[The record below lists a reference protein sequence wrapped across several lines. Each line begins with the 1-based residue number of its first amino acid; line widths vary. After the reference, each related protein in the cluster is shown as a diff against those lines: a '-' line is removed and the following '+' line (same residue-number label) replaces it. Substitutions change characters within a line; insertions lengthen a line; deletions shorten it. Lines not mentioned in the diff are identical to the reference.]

1 MGPHGI
7 NRAVQR
13 VEFSDCK
20 NGLGVK
26 ITGGYRELTGEEY
39 GIYIKR
45 ILPCG
50 IAAQDGRLKT
60 GDLILDVNNMSL
72 GGVTNERAVEILR
85 TASASNHVSL
95 LIVRDDES
103 RKEFLELMG
112 KYGSNSSTGCGM
124 NSPAQFSTGKLT
136 DTASSSSSSSSRS
149 TSPLLQSP
157 KEAGCVG
164 GTTAPSG
171 PIMPQAFNDAAIQ
184 LICVAKGTGLGLVIR
199 GGTNRAEGPMV
210 YIQEIVPGGD
220 CHKDGRLKAGDQL
233 ISINKESFI
242 GATYEEA
249 RSLVSRTKL
258 RPDPTIEIVFIHPRS
273 SLSPGHS
280 PQIPISLQQALCG
293 NGHLLRPTGLGLLSQ
308 SGNLVRRISCA
319 PSPGSET
326 LPSVQLSQV
335 RSFLPRMEQP
345 SGTQPDSTT
354 AADTCPDAV
363 SASHTPTSSA
373 PRRGISLSSSSFL
386 KLDKLMQA
394 LGSLG
399 IKLTEEQRQT
409 LKERLSSDSTG
420 IAAPEDCEDN
430 TKELVQSQID
440 ASTLGQEASGVASDN
455 LPSLSESSGEQ
466 PCYSSDSD
474 ELEVMERLR
483 KDHAEALKKIKKLQD
498 ALVESA
504 NHQHKMQEE
513 MKKINQEAKAAIDET
528 RALRT
533 RIHLAEAAQKQARG
547 MEIDYEEVIQLL
559 EAEIA
564 EMKAQITDQPAHVKV
579 ETQDFQ
585 KVIAA
590 LECQLHKSENT
601 KKGVEVST
609 WKLLHFVEII
619 QDFLSDS
626 QGSHKSYCSANDAKL
641 GQSQALASCPT
652 KKAPWN
658 AAALTKEAK
667 ELTRS
672 VRAILEVDSD

>member
-26 ITGGYRELTGEEY
+26 IIGGYRELTGEEY

-60 GDLILDVNNMSL
+60 GDLILDVNNMGL
-72 GGVTNERAVEILR
+72 GGATNERAVEILR
-85 TASASNHVSL
+85 MASASNHMSL

-103 RKEFLELMG
+103 RKEFLELIG
-112 KYGSNSSTGCGM
+112 KYGCTSSTGCGM
-124 NSPAQFSTGKLT
+124 ISPTQFSAGKLT
-136 DTASSSSSSSSRS
+136 DTASSSSSSRS

-164 GTTAPSG
+164 GGTAPSA
-171 PIMPQAFNDAAIQ
+171 PILPQAFNDAAIQ

-199 GGTNRAEGPMV
+199 GGANRAEGPMV
-210 YIQEIVPGGD
+210 YIQDIVPGGD

-249 RSLVSRTKL
+249 RSLLSRTKL
-258 RPDPTIEIVFIHPRS
+258 RPDPTTEIVFIRQRS
-273 SLSPGHS
+273 SLSPGNS
-280 PQIPISLQQALCG
+280 PQSPISLQPALCG
-293 NGHLLRPTGLGLLSQ
+293 DGQSLRPTGLGLLSQ
-308 SGNLVRRISCA
+308 SGNLVRRVSCA
-319 PSPGSET
+319 PCPGSQT

-335 RSFLPRMEQP
+335 RSFPPGKEKP
-345 SGTQPDSTT
+345 SAAQPDNTT
-354 AADTCPDAV
+354 AAYTCPDAV

-373 PRRGISLSSSSFL
+373 PRMGFSLSSSSFL
-386 KLDKLMQA
+386 KLDNLVQA

-420 IAAPEDCEDN
+420 PAAPEDREDD
-430 TKELVQSQID
+430 TKELVESQID
-440 ASTLGQEASGVASDN
+440 ASTLGQEASSVASDN
-455 LPSLSESSGEQ
+455 LPSLSKSSGEQ
-466 PCYSSDSD
+466 PFNSSDSD
-474 ELEVMERLR
+474 ELEEMERLR
-483 KDHAEALKKIKKLQD
+483 KEHTEALKKIKKLQD

-513 MKKINQEAKAAIDET
+513 MKKVKQEAKAAGDET

-579 ETQDFQ
+579 ETQDF
-585 KVIAA
+585 KKGIAA
-590 LECQLHKSENT
+590 LECQLHKSENP
-601 KKGVEVST
+601 KKGFEVST

-626 QGSHKSYCSANDAKL
+626 QVSQKNYRSANDAKL
-641 GQSQALASCPT
+641 GQSQAPASCPT
-652 KKAPWN
+652 KKTPWN
-658 AAALTKEAK
+658 AAALAEEAK

-672 VRAILEVDSD
+672 VRAILEVDCK